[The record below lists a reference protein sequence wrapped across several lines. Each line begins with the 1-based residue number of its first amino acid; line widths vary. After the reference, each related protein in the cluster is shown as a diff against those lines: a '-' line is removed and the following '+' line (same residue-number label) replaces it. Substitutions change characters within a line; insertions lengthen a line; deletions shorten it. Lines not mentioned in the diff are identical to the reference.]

1 MNWTSKHKQK
11 FWNKAYKEYARESTI
26 PIKDLIN
33 WIKINPFVA
42 VAIENRAIQFLKEE
56 QQ

>member
-1 MNWTSKHKQK
+1 MYWPSKHKQK